1 MVGILT
7 LSFSHFFYHFIR
19 KKHAFPKICF
29 YRGAV
34 LYYYTKG
41 EVMATYP
48 GLRKCLIIGIILS
61 FLAACLVPV
70 AGNGPENDASMQSVI
85 INLDTAIDHLI
96 MGFLPPFIPKN
107 PHPENNTVGVPI
119 NTILH
124 WTGGDP
130 DGADL
135 VTYDVYLG
143 IGLSIQKVA
152 SNISMTS
159 YNPGILEDYLTYMW
173 RIVAWDN
180 LNLSTKGPVW
190 YFTTRQDANY
200 PPYQPSRPLGII
212 NVKINIEYIYISG
225 TYDPD
230 DEDVYYLW
238 DWGDGNDSGWL
249 GPYDSGALCEGNHIW
264 NTKDN
269 CIVKV
274 KAKDIYGAESEWSD
288 PLPIIVPYS
297 YHNPLSRVL
306 ELLFQRFFYVF

>member
-1 MVGILT
+1 MRRDVLRGGLV
-7 LSFSHFFYHFIR
+7 LGLLLLFFVSSFVS
-19 KKHAFPKICF
+19 ALN
-29 YRGAV
+29 V
-34 LYYYTKG
+34 NSS
-41 EVMATYP
+41 
-48 GLRKCLIIGIILS
+48 S
-61 FLAACLVPV
+61 F
-70 AGNGPENDASMQSVI
+70 M
-85 INLDTAIDHLI
+85 T
-96 MGFLPPFIPKN
+96 
-107 PHPENNTVGVPI
+107 PI
-119 NTILH
+119 NQPPNIPNNPSPPHQAINVYETTELF
-124 WTGGDP
+124 WDGGDP
-130 DGADL
+130 DGDP
-135 VTYDVYLG
+135 VTYTIYFG
-143 IGLSIQKVA
+143 ITSLPSKVKNNQSALSF
-152 SNISMTS
+152 S
-159 YNPGILEDYLTYMW
+159 PGNLKFNTKYYW
-173 RIVAWDN
+173 KIVAWDN
-180 LNLSTKGPVW
+180 HNLSTEGPVW

-306 ELLFQRFFYVF
+306 DLLFQRFFYVF